1 MLEHAKLS
9 DHAVIFAPGCP
20 ELKRK
25 KIPGSVKNVDNT
37 DHDFTAVTIY
47 ESWKI
52 KDWIYAA

>member
-47 ESWKI
+47 ES
-52 KDWIYAA
+52 